1 MFAPVGFWMGP
12 MSRWTSPS
20 PVIGG
25 TLKLNGRTVFAAA
38 LAVTMLTGACGSRLS
53 HEEIA
58 KAQPSEGGGGQ
69 TNGGSGGDSTF
80 GTLDSP
86 CGPGD
91 AKGAT
96 DVGVTDE
103 QITVT
108 AVADPG
114 GYIPG
119 LNIGIHHSM
128 QAFEKWCN
136 DQGGINGRKIK
147 VILGDAKLFNYQ
159 EVVAQACTDS
169 FALVGGLA
177 VMDNMGA
184 QTQVDCDLVNVP
196 AAAVNAEQTWADITF
211 EPLPNPTDTYP
222 VGSARWILQEYPE
235 AKDSAAA
242 LRTGV
247 STTKIQS
254 DRLIEAYKQ
263 LGFDFTYVQDT
274 NLPETNWAPLV
285 LAMKNKNV
293 QFVNFTATYEEIVPM
308 QKEMAQQG
316 FKPAVIELESNY
328 YDVKYPEMAGDVA
341 DGTLVRITIWPFEEA
356 DLNPATKQF
365 IDIVHKYV
373 PGGEPTL
380 LGVQGWSAALL
391 WAQAVKDMG
400 SEVTRQGL
408 VDRISQVHD
417 WTGGGLHQPT
427 NPGSHKRGECVIM
440 MKVENGGFVRA
451 FPTKENDAETYDA
464 GGGYAC
470 LPDAVVPIKADISVG
485 AKKKN

>member
-1 MFAPVGFWMGP
+1 MKLKNHAV
-12 MSRWTSPS
+12 
-20 PVIGG
+20 VVVALVV
-25 TLKLNGRTVFAAA
+25 TLVA
-38 LAVTMLTGACGSRLS
+38 GACGSRLS

-58 KAQPSEGGGGQ
+58 KAAPSEGGGSS
-69 TNGGSGGDSTF
+69 NGGGGAPGDGKF
-80 GTLDSP
+80 GDIESP

-91 AKGAT
+91 ASGAT
-96 DVGVTDE
+96 DVGVTDDE
-103 QITVT
+103 ITIT

-119 LNIGIHHSM
+119 LNVGIHHSM
-128 QAFEKWCN
+128 EAFGKWCN
-136 DQGGINGRKIK
+136 EQGGINGRKIK
-147 VILGDAKLFNYQ
+147 VILGDAKLFSYQ
-159 EVVAQACTDS
+159 EVVTQACKDS

-177 VMDNMGA
+177 VMDNTGA

-196 AAAVNAEQTWADITF
+196 AAAVNAEQTWADLTF
-211 EPLPNPTDTYP
+211 EPLPNPTNTYP
-222 VGSARWILQEYPE
+222 VGSALWIKEKYPE
-235 AKDSAAA
+235 ALTSAAA
-242 LRTGV
+242 LRTAV

-254 DRLIEAYKQ
+254 DRLVEAYRQ
-263 LGFDFTYVQDT
+263 LGFDFTYIQDT

-293 QFVNFTATYEEIVPM
+293 QYINFTATYEEIVPM

-341 DGTLVRITIWPFEEA
+341 NGTLVRITMWPFEEA
-356 DLNPATKQF
+356 DQNPATQQF
-365 IDIVHKYV
+365 MDIVRQYG
-373 PGGEPTL
+373 PSGAEPTL
-380 LGVQGWSAALL
+380 LGAQGWSAALL

-408 VDRISQVHD
+408 VDRISSVKD

-427 NPGSHKRGECVIM
+427 DPGSHERGACVIM
-440 MKVENGGFVRA
+440 MRVEDGKFVRA
-451 FPTKENDAETYDA
+451 FPTKEEDAEVYEQ

-470 LPDAVVPIKADISVG
+470 LPDSVVDIKADISVG
-485 AKKKN
+485 ARKK

>member
-1 MFAPVGFWMGP
+1 MIAV
-12 MSRWTSPS
+12 
-20 PVIGG
+20 
-25 TLKLNGRTVFAAA
+25 A
-38 LAVTMLTGACGSRLS
+38 LVVTMLTGACGSRLS

-58 KAQPSEGGGGQ
+58 KAAPSGGGGGSS
-69 TNGGSGGDSTF
+69 NGDGSSGDGTF
-80 GTLDSP
+80 GNLPSP

-91 AKGAT
+91 ASGAT
-96 DVGVTDE
+96 DLGVTDD
-103 QITVT
+103 QITIT

-119 LNIGIHHSM
+119 LNIGIHHAM

-136 DQGGINGRKIK
+136 DQGGINGRKLK

-159 EVVAQACTDS
+159 EVVTQACKDS

-196 AAAVNAEQTWADITF
+196 AAAVNAEQTWADLTF
-211 EPLPNPTDTYP
+211 EPLPNPTNTYP
-222 VGSARWILQEYPE
+222 VGSAMWLKEEFPE
-235 AKDSAAA
+235 APTSAAA
-242 LRTGV
+242 LRTAV

-254 DRLIEAYKQ
+254 DRLVEAYKQ
-263 LGFDFTYVQDT
+263 IGYDFTYIQDT

-293 QFVNFTATYEEIVPM
+293 QYINFTATYEEIVPM

-316 FKPAVIELESNY
+316 FAPAVIELESNY

-341 DGTLVRITIWPFEEA
+341 NGTFVRITIWPFEEA
-356 DLNPATKQF
+356 DQNPATQQF

-373 PGGEPTL
+373 PDGEPTL
-380 LGVQGWSAALL
+380 LGVQAWSAAML

-408 VDRISQVHD
+408 VERISTVHD
-417 WTGGGLHQPT
+417 WTGGGLHQPS
-427 NPGSHKRGECVIM
+427 NPGSHERGECVIM
-440 MKVENGGFVRA
+440 MKVEDGKFVRA
-451 FPTKENDAETYDA
+451 FPTKEEDAEIYEA

-470 LPDAVVPIKADISVG
+470 LPDSVVDLNADTSVG
-485 AKKKN
+485 AKKK